1 MGATYTTL
9 LVQDEKSVRMITL
22 NRPDSLN
29 AFNEAMT
36 TELADLFRK
45 TARESAVR
53 AVVITG
59 AGRAFCS
66 GQDLAELEPGYRAGQ
81 TPALGKRLREGYNP
95 VLERLAVLP
104 QPVVA
109 AVNGVAA
116 GAGCSLALACDIR
129 LASDKASFIEIF
141 LNVGLIPDSGSSYFL
156 PRLVGLS
163 KALELCLTGDK
174 LPADEAKRLG
184 LVREVFSPEELL
196 PKTLELAARLA
207 AMPTKAIAL
216 TKRLLYAAHGRD
228 LSEQLEAEAYAQE
241 TAGLTHDHVEGV
253 MAFIEKRK
261 PAFKGE

>member
-1 MGATYTTL
+1 MSATYTTL

-36 TELADLFRK
+36 TELTDLFRK
-45 TARESAVR
+45 TARESAIR
-53 AVVITG
+53 AVVIAG

-95 VLERLAVLP
+95 VLERLAALP

-156 PRLVGLS
+156 PRLVGLG

-196 PKTLELAARLA
+196 PKTWELAARLA

-228 LSEQLEAEAYAQE
+228 LLEQLEAEAYAQE